1 MHRRIVILL
10 FGDLGDTLLTVP
22 AIRALRTR
30 FPDSRLTLLAKELPG
45 QIVDALDLVDE
56 VVVVDKH
63 LFDRPASILSPT
75 AWLRLLRVFLRLR
88 AARADTVVLFHHLVT
103 RWGTVKFGLLALAS
117 GATERVGIDNGRGWF
132 LTRSVTDQ
140 GFGARHEAEY
150 YLDVARLLGAE
161 GALQLEAP
169 VTPDDRLAAERI
181 LARAGLVERRI
192 MAVHPGSGWY
202 GPGRRWPAPAF
213 ARAVELVLREE
224 DLTCVLIGTDQEA
237 HETGEVAAYLGSRAV
252 DLTGRTTVGQLGAV
266 LKRCEVVL
274 ANDGGVA
281 HLAAAVGT
289 PAVTIFGPSNDRA
302 WRPLL
307 GTVVASDLPCRP
319 CFYVDFRRGLPAGC
333 ATREC
338 MSLVTPRMVAD
349 AALSL
354 LRERRVAV

>member
-1 MHRRIVILL
+1 MTGPPRWRYS
-10 FGDLGDTLLTVP
+10 T
-22 AIRALRTR
+22 A
-30 FPDSRLTLLAKELPG
+30 SRLRSCCWISDCP
-45 QIVDALDLVDE
+45 VW
-56 VVVVDKH
+56 
-63 LFDRPASILSPT
+63 T
-75 AWLRLLRVFLRLR
+75 ATSWPRKC
-88 AARADTVVLFHHLVT
+88 AAGT
-103 RWGTVKFGLLALAS
+103 RT
-117 GATERVGIDNGRGWF
+117 
-132 LTRSVTDQ
+132 
-140 GFGARHEAEY
+140 
-150 YLDVARLLGAE
+150 
-161 GALQLEAP
+161 
-169 VTPDDRLAAERI
+169 
-181 LARAGLVERRI
+181 AG
-192 MAVHPGSGWY
+192 
-202 GPGRRWPAPAF
+202 RWPAPAF